1 MTQDEIIEATKE
13 AGFVTF
19 EGEKGDIE
27 FDTYSFTLAECL
39 TKFAEIILANQA
51 QPTPSQSVHERKEF
65 EPIYQF
71 QDENRYWFD
80 IEESQYKR
88 FSIYNYRIVYPA
100 PQPIPSYD
108 QDVIIKFSGYY
119 WSF

>member
-1 MTQDEIIEATKE
+1 MKTLLEILTEISGTVECNGKEYFELDNDELKE
-13 AGFVTF
+13 AHDDYC
-19 EGEKGDIE
+19 K
-27 FDTYSFTLAECL
+27 
-39 TKFAEIILANQA
+39 Q
-51 QPTPSQSVHERKEF
+51 F